1 MRTRLTSLRGIGSRK
16 DRERRHVHATGNRR
30 CTRRN
35 PTLSALSPP
44 ALQTRRKQ
52 RRGEIVYNHPMS
64 RARVCMARHGKREP
78 AKGFP
83 RPPSED
89 SAGALRYLRRARRST
104 SVRCVSSNIMT
115 SLQKKWGLQ
124 EGLDC
129 EEEAGKKDTVFD
141 CRNLGMCCLRVRD
154 DVNSSRRKPDS
165 AHRKRKN
172 DSDGRPASNDGRKG
186 HDSHPWGR

>member
-1 MRTRLTSLRGIGSRK
+1 MRRLTVYTPG
-16 DRERRHVHATGNRR
+16 T
-30 CTRRN
+30 
-35 PTLSALSPP
+35 TLKMLTTPC
-44 ALQTRRKQ
+44 LQTRCKQ
-52 RRGEIVYNHPMS
+52 RRRETVYS
-64 RARVCMARHGKREP
+64 RRLKRTRVCMDRHGKREP

-104 SVRCVSSNIMT
+104 SVRCVPSNIMT